1 MEFYQLCH
9 IGPEKLPKGA
19 PHKLH
24 CNQKGAKLKEYET
37 DPKNLQLSQDYRHH
51 LFVDQIV
58 L

>member
-37 DPKNLQLSQDYRHH
+37 DPKFLL
-51 LFVDQIV
+51 
-58 L
+58 